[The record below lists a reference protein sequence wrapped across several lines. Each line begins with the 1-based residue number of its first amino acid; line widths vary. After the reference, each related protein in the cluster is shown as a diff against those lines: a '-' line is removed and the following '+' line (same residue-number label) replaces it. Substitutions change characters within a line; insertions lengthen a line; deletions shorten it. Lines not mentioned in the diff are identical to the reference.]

1 MAFYE
6 SPRFPDRISYGVTGG
21 PGWRT
26 QVAESLASFE
36 QRNGAWV
43 YPRHRWDVSQGLN
56 APAAFEAL
64 RAFFMTMR
72 GRLHGWRFKDWAD
85 YMVEFGDAVES
96 GVVQGLTTT
105 TVQLVKRYTSGSQT
119 LDRQIRKP
127 IASGFTLKD
136 SGVAL
141 ATPADYTLDTTTG
154 VVTTTVPRTAANLT
168 WGGEF
173 DVPCRFDT
181 DDLRSVIVARNG
193 QGLVTEWSGIP
204 IVEIR
209 V

>member
-6 SPRFPDRISYGVTGG
+6 SPRFPERISYGVTGG
-21 PGWRT
+21 PGFRT
-26 QVAESLASFE
+26 QIAESLAAFE

-56 APAAFEAL
+56 TPDAWVTL

-85 YMVEFGDAVES
+85 YSVAFGSSAEAGKVE
-96 GVVQGLTTT
+96 GLTTT
-105 TVQLVKRYTSGSQT
+105 TFQLVKRYTSGGQT
-119 LDRQIRKP
+119 IDRQIRKP
-127 IASGFTLKD
+127 IASGFILRDT
-136 SGVAL
+136 G
-141 ATPADYTLDTTTG
+141 TPLVLTTDYTLDAATG
-154 VVTTTVPRTAANLT
+154 IVTTTAPRAAANLD
-168 WGGEF
+168 WSGEF

-193 QGLVTEWSGIP
+193 QGLVTEWAGIP

>member
-6 SPRFPDRISYGVTGG
+6 TPRFPERISYGVSGG
-21 PGWRT
+21 PGFRT
-26 QVAESLASFE
+26 QIAESLASFE
-36 QRNGAWV
+36 HRAGAWV

-56 APAAFEAL
+56 APAAWVEL

-85 YMVEFGDAVES
+85 YQATHDGSTERGI
-96 GVVQGLTTT
+96 VQGLTSTT
-105 TVQLVKRYTSGSQT
+105 FQLAKRYTAGAQT
-119 LDRQIRKP
+119 VERQISKP
-127 IASGFTLKD
+127 RAGGFELRDTGVTLT
-136 SGVAL
+136 V
-141 ATPADYTLDTTTG
+141 TTDYTLDDTTG
-154 VVTTTVPRTAANLT
+154 IVTTTAPRTAANLT
-168 WGGEF
+168 WAGEF

-193 QGLVTEWSGIP
+193 AGLVTEWSGIP